1 VRRRLVKTIDGRR
14 RPILKGYGVTAMIR
28 NIILDM
34 GNVLIEFKPLDYLT
48 QIIAERT
55 VAEKVYQEMIC
66 KNEWREL
73 DRGAIG
79 EAEALAAI
87 SARIPAYAG
96 YVEQFM
102 NGWFKKLKPVAGM
115 EEMIGALKQQGYRI
129 YLLSNASPR
138 IYEYM
143 EQLPA
148 IRFFDGYL
156 ISCDIQVNK
165 PDQEIYR
172 ALLRKYGLVA
182 GECLFIDDLEENID
196 GAKRAGLQGYV
207 FKGADDLR
215 RYFCE
220 RRILELS
227 SGVPSCDA

>member
-1 VRRRLVKTIDGRR
+1 
-14 RPILKGYGVTAMIR
+14 VTAMIR
-28 NIILDM
+28 NIIFDM

-73 DRGAIG
+73 DRGAIS

-87 SARIPAYAG
+87 SARIPAYAE
-96 YVEQFM
+96 YVRQAM
-102 NGWFKKLKPVAGM
+102 TGWFKKLKPVEGM
-115 EEMIGALKQQGYRI
+115 EELVKDLKQKGYRI
-129 YLLSNASPR
+129 YLLSNASSR

-143 EQLPA
+143 DQIPA

-172 ALLRKYGLVA
+172 ALLRKYDLVA
-182 GECLFIDDLEENID
+182 GECLFIDDLEENIA
-196 GAKRAGLQGYV
+196 GARAVGLQGYV
-207 FKGADDLR
+207 FKEAADLR
-215 RYFCE
+215 RFLCE
-220 RRILELS
+220 RKLLE
-227 SGVPSCDA
+227 